1 MTAIPRNHQPDTNMP
16 NTTKL
21 EAPAC
26 VGSADGSDLFVIE
39 CDEDPQPFE
48 DWSFPL
54 LIVRGSAE
62 YAEEQRRF
70 LAENE
75 PSYLYT
81 IAKCKCDE
89 IHTQNT

>member
-1 MTAIPRNHQPDTNMP
+1 MKTDSCVNEN
-16 NTTKL
+16 
-21 EAPAC
+21 APPPLAL
-26 VGSADGSDLFVIE
+26 GTGSDLFVIE

-54 LIVRGSAE
+54 LIVRGDAE

-81 IAKCKCDE
+81 ISKCKCDE
-89 IHTQNT
+89 IHTQNNSDET